1 MSKTIK
7 SNELNSIFPI
17 GGLYIKKIEV
27 VIFGVFL
34 MFSIKSV
41 YGQVITETSELK
53 LESFKLKYYSIDP
66 CENLNEISS
75 KVINKVA
82 HFVRFESC
90 QEDHDKL
97 KGIVFGVI
105 IIEDTLYKVPIE
117 TADQFLFGDGT
128 LLNQYRKLDISQRLV
143 FEKHNL
149 QLNSEYFKKLEEENR
164 RLAEE
169 NRRIEIEKKRIEDE
183 QIAEI
188 NAQRLAFSINKAKTD
203 SLTNEEMKKKI
214 VQTVEF
220 IKNQDAQIEAK
231 IKTGVE
237 NGGILIT
244 QFSFSVSD
252 YGVVDLRLGIKNV
265 GKKRIKYATF
275 NLQPFN
281 SVDDPVEQNKSFKGI
296 GFIEP
301 NEEGV
306 WNFES
311 AWFSDVIETLK
322 LKSITLLYDDGGT
335 KVISKIAEI
344 RVDDDKL
351 LESIKNRQRDIPY
364 QFGSVV
370 LIEFKDAIN
379 KMVGLCFYSVSN
391 EEFTTGVFPEEDAL
405 RIINELSQIIQK
417 RKNDIICTVG
427 NFEVLSH
434 SSMIY
439 FYLNDGYCLL
449 SLMEAENLLKKLEE
463 LF

>member
-1 MSKTIK
+1 MNKIVI
-7 SNELNSIFPI
+7 SNVLTSIFPNE
-17 GGLYIKKIEV
+17 GFFTKKYNI
-27 VIFGVFL
+27 IILGVFL
-34 MFSIKSV
+34 MLSV
-41 YGQVITETSELK
+41 ENICGQVITETSELK
-53 LESFKLKYYSIDP
+53 LESFKLKYYSFDP
-66 CENLNEISS
+66 CENLNELTS

-90 QEDHDKL
+90 QEDNTKL
-97 KGIVFGVI
+97 KGIVYGVVI
-105 IIEDTLYKVPIE
+105 IDDTLYKVPIE
-117 TADQFLFGDGT
+117 TADKFLFGDGT
-128 LLNQYRKLDISQRLV
+128 FLNQYRKLDNSQRLV
-143 FEKHNL
+143 FENHNL
-149 QLNSEYFKKLEEENR
+149 QLNSDYFLKIEAENLR
-164 RLAEE
+164 IAEE
-169 NRRIEIEKKRIEDE
+169 NRRIEIEKRRIEEE

-203 SLTNEEMKKKI
+203 SLINEELKEKI
-214 VQTVEF
+214 VQTVEI
-220 IKNQDAQIEAK
+220 IKKQDAQIEAK
-231 IKTGVE
+231 IKAGVE
-237 NGGILIT
+237 NGGVLIT

-252 YGVVDLRLGIKNV
+252 YGVVDLTLGIKNV

-322 LKSITLLYDDGGT
+322 LKSITLLYEDGGT
-335 KVISKIAEI
+335 KVISRIAEI

-351 LESIKNRQRDIPY
+351 LESIITRQKDIPY
-364 QFGSVV
+364 QFGSVA
-370 LIEFKDAIN
+370 LIEFKNAIN

-391 EEFTTGVFPEEDAL
+391 EEFTTGVFPEEEAL
-405 RIINELSQIIQK
+405 RISNELSQIIQK
-417 RKNDIICTVG
+417 RKNDFICKVG
-427 NFEVLSH
+427 DFEITQH

-439 FYLNDGYCLL
+439 FYLKDGYCLL
-449 SLMEAENLLKKLEE
+449 SLTEAENLLKKLEE